1 MADEELLFL
10 PLGGAGEIGMNMN
23 LYGYGRPGDVTWIM
37 VDMGITFGDG
47 THPGVDVILPD
58 PEYIEAHKDH
68 LAGIVLTH
76 AHEDHLGAV
85 PYLWDRFRVP
95 IYATPFTVSVLQRK
109 LAQDGLLDEV
119 PIVEIPLNGG
129 FELGPFRLDL
139 ITMTHSIPEPNS
151 IAITTDLGTVLHTG
165 DWKLDPDPVVG
176 ASYDMPALT
185 RLGDKGVLAIVCDS
199 TNVFTKGTSGSEGDI
214 YDNLVK
220 TIAECEGRVVVTCF
234 ASNVARLDTISRAAK
249 DCGREVVLAGRSLG
263 RMVDSAR
270 ENGYLQDAPKFL
282 AEEYFGDIP
291 KDKVLVISTGSQGEP
306 RAALSRIAADD
317 HPRIYLSDG
326 DTVIFSSRQIPGN
339 ETSIGRLQ
347 NRLVRRGIRVVTDR
361 DRPIHVSGH
370 PARDEMVEMYQAVKP
385 RIAIPVHGEMRH
397 LMEHARLARDCDV
410 QETVV
415 VENGAM
421 VRIAPGPAGV
431 VEQVPNGRLALEG
444 GRVVPLDGSLVR
456 ERARALFNGHAVI
469 TIVIDKDG
477 DLADDPLLT
486 TTGLLETGEVDYEDG
501 VLDAAEDAIE
511 HLSKKDRRD
520 DDVVSEAVRIAV
532 RRYFRQTFGKNAI
545 TTVHLVRI

>member
-214 YDNLVK
+214 YDNL
-220 TIAECEGRVVVTCF
+220 
-234 ASNVARLDTISRAAK
+234 
-249 DCGREVVLAGRSLG
+249 
-263 RMVDSAR
+263 
-270 ENGYLQDAPKFL
+270 
-282 AEEYFGDIP
+282 
-291 KDKVLVISTGSQGEP
+291 
-306 RAALSRIAADD
+306 
-317 HPRIYLSDG
+317 
-326 DTVIFSSRQIPGN
+326 
-339 ETSIGRLQ
+339 
-347 NRLVRRGIRVVTDR
+347 
-361 DRPIHVSGH
+361 
-370 PARDEMVEMYQAVKP
+370 
-385 RIAIPVHGEMRH
+385 
-397 LMEHARLARDCDV
+397 
-410 QETVV
+410 
-415 VENGAM
+415 
-421 VRIAPGPAGV
+421 
-431 VEQVPNGRLALEG
+431 
-444 GRVVPLDGSLVR
+444 
-456 ERARALFNGHAVI
+456 
-469 TIVIDKDG
+469 
-477 DLADDPLLT
+477 
-486 TTGLLETGEVDYEDG
+486 
-501 VLDAAEDAIE
+501 
-511 HLSKKDRRD
+511 
-520 DDVVSEAVRIAV
+520 
-532 RRYFRQTFGKNAI
+532 
-545 TTVHLVRI
+545 